1 MLKKITVGFVV
12 QTFDDQGK
20 CIAQEFIAGDRP
32 DHSPHRIIP
41 QWKDEEG
48 NPVIP
53 PGSHQFEPFTMQQPT
68 TTIDTMYLEMVAQTE
83 RIEDLRQ
90 RLFAVKKKEQEKNRG

>member
-1 MLKKITVGFVV
+1 
-12 QTFDDQGK
+12 
-20 CIAQEFIAGDRP
+20 
-32 DHSPHRIIP
+32 
-41 QWKDEEG
+41 
-48 NPVIP
+48 
-53 PGSHQFEPFTMQQPT
+53 MQQPT